1 MKKKILIRCLLG
13 APIGLA
19 ISTIITIIIS
29 ITVGDGTFY
38 PVVPELITECG
49 NEINAVVL
57 QAICALLYGAAW
69 AGASTIW
76 EREDWSILR
85 QTTTHLIIC
94 SLTTFPIAYFMR
106 WMPHNLVGTL
116 TYFGVFIIIYLII
129 WLFQYNSIR
138 KRIKELNQ
146 TIKEKNIKEK

>member
-1 MKKKILIRCLLG
+1 MKKKILIRCILG

-38 PVVPELITECG
+38 PVVPELITKCG

-57 QAICALLYGAAW
+57 QTICSFLYGAVW
-69 AGASTIW
+69 AGSTTIW
-76 EREDWSILR
+76 EKEDWSILR

-94 SLTTFPIAYFMR
+94 SLTTLPIAYFTR
-106 WMPHNLVGTL
+106 WMPHNPVGIL
-116 TYFGVFIIIYLII
+116 TYFGTFIIIYLII
-129 WLFQYNSIR
+129 WLSLYNSTR
-138 KRIKELNQ
+138 KRIKQLNQ
-146 TIKEKNIKEK
+146 KIKEK